1 MMVHPRNET
10 SERAHLPA
18 LSMSEIDEALRA
30 FVLQDVSRLYG
41 DPEDQ
46 VHGKLCSDP
55 ESAAKSAADVNL
67 LLQRF
72 LSISLDE
79 LDDVIV
85 DLRRHGDLLRSENER
100 LQHDLSGFLKVIVA
114 ALKSVR
120 LIAANTK
127 RWRRNPRDL
136 EPTNAPVVSG

>member
-1 MMVHPRNET
+1 MSMV
-10 SERAHLPA
+10 
-18 LSMSEIDEALRA
+18 EIDEALRA
-30 FVLQDVSRLYG
+30 FVLQDVSHLYG
-41 DPEDQ
+41 DAQQGAHANLPN
-46 VHGKLCSDP
+46 DP
-55 ESAAKSAADVNL
+55 ESVARSAAEVNL

-85 DLRRHGDLLRSENER
+85 DLRRHSDLLRGENER
-100 LQHDLSGFLKVIVA
+100 VKHDVSRFLKTIVA

-127 RWRRNPRDL
+127 RWKQNLRSL
-136 EPTNAPVVSG
+136 EPKDTPIAPG

>member
-1 MMVHPRNET
+1 MIVHPRNET
-10 SERAHLPA
+10 PERAPLPA
-18 LSMSEIDEALRA
+18 LSTAEIDEALRA
-30 FVLQDVSRLYG
+30 FVLQDVSRSYA

-46 VHGKLCSDP
+46 AHAELSSDP

-85 DLRRHGDLLRSENER
+85 DLRRHSDFLRSENER

-127 RWRRNPRDL
+127 R
-136 EPTNAPVVSG
+136 

>member
-1 MMVHPRNET
+1 
-10 SERAHLPA
+10 
-18 LSMSEIDEALRA
+18 
-30 FVLQDVSRLYG
+30 
-41 DPEDQ
+41 
-46 VHGKLCSDP
+46 
-55 ESAAKSAADVNL
+55 L

-85 DLRRHGDLLRSENER
+85 DLRRHGDLLRGENER

-127 RWRRNPRDL
+127 RWRRNPQSL
-136 EPTNAPVVSG
+136 EPTNAPVVPG